1 MSHLTLRHEN
11 TPACL
16 GKSRDEVGML
26 LIKRHT
32 QVMRFFRSGRYA
44 HVASRLAIVLLL
56 CVGAL
61 FSLLPTR
68 LGVPTAPTTA
78 DSSQVDKGADGH
90 PLDGSYL
97 AVPPE
102 EAEDVDEGP
111 VNADL
116 LSALFLLALSFRAT
130 FVWSLANGWWHRAFS
145 ASWASIG
152 VGGASAPSRIDPS
165 WACSGCRGLPLRP
178 RGAPEQSQ
186 LGTPKGEGSKCPVD
200 TSPRASC

>member
-1 MSHLTLRHEN
+1 VSHLTLRHEN

-16 GKSRDEVGML
+16 GKSRDEVGRL

-32 QVMRFFRSGRYA
+32 QVMRLFSSGRYA

-56 CVGAL
+56 CVGAF

-78 DSSQVDKGADGH
+78 DSSQVDKGANGNGY

-97 AVPPE
+97 AVPLE
-102 EAEDVDEGP
+102 KAEDVDEGP

-130 FVWSLANGWWHRAFS
+130 FIWSLANGWWHRAFRFVGLDRRWWCVS
-145 ASWASIG
+145 ALEDRPFLG
-152 VGGASAPSRIDPS
+152 VFR
-165 WACSGCRGLPLRP
+165 L
-178 RGAPEQSQ
+178 
-186 LGTPKGEGSKCPVD
+186 
-200 TSPRASC
+200 